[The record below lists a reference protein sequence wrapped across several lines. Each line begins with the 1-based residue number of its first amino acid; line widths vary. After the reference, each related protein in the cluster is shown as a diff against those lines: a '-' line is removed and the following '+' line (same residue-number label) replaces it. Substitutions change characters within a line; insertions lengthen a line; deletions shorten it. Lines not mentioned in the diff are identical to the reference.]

1 MIDRLIA
8 AAGAVA
14 DVADRAVRT
23 IVRGAGSSV
32 ADTRPGSV
40 ALAAVLLVLAG
51 AFVLVG
57 LESDGGP
64 MRTIGAAEV
73 PADASLGQRVHATVD
88 GQLASTYVET
98 FLDLD
103 GDGVQ
108 SDGEDGQAWAYWMV
122 DATTRTGVTVLSL
135 GPPWEIFEGTYT
147 GVVTTDPAYVR
158 DTIDYVEDELGWA
171 GVVLDPD
178 VVIDATVTG
187 GAPGVEHSIADDW
200 PDDGTTVTVSG
211 PRSATYVE
219 WCSEDADD
227 DGQCDDEEIDTYDVI
242 MLDVEAGTAVL
253 VVTEDDPEFQ
263 PVTLTGMLRH
273 DASAVAEAV
282 NAPGFTLDDYDIT
295 VSPSYVLDV
304 GATPPDPGVSMLVA
318 VVLAGLG
325 LTILVGVAG
334 GYVGYR
340 KTGVRPAGAT
350 TMAVDDV
357 IAVRLTGVIRSPVG
371 LTHVRDVP
379 AALRRFVTRVAPPVA
394 PDGVE
399 APDGTS
405 DPDRPLE
412 VAPLDSTLIVERI
425 GRPEGVALGVGE
437 LQRVSVGSATTFRGA
452 RPALRATAG
461 TGPLILSFAD
471 AATRD
476 RAAAE
481 LVAEAGLDM
490 AGPAASPT
498 SVEGA

>member
-1 MIDRLIA
+1 MLDRLIA

-14 DVADRAVRT
+14 DVADRAVRS
-23 IVRGAGSSV
+23 IVRGAGSSA
-32 ADTRPGSV
+32 ADTRPGSLPLAV
-40 ALAAVLLVLAG
+40 AMLVLAG

-64 MRTIGAAEV
+64 MRTLGAADV
-73 PADASLGQRVHATVD
+73 PSDASIGERVHATVS
-88 GQLASTYVET
+88 GHLASTYVET

-108 SDGEDGQAWAYWMV
+108 GDGEDGQAWAYWMV

-147 GVVTTDPAYVR
+147 GVVATDPGYVR
-158 DTIDYVEDELGWA
+158 DTIDYVADELAWA

-178 VVIDATVTG
+178 TVVDATLG
-187 GAPGVEHSIADDW
+187 GGPPGVPHAIADPW
-200 PDDGTTVTVSG
+200 PEDGTTVTVSG

-227 DGQCDDEEIDTYDVI
+227 DGRCDDDEIDTYDVI
-242 MLDVEAGTAVL
+242 MLDVDRGTAVL
-253 VVTEDDPEFQ
+253 VVTDVDPEFQ

-273 DASAVAEAV
+273 DANAVAEAV
-282 NAPGFTLDDYDIT
+282 DAPGFTLDDYDIA

-318 VVLAGLG
+318 GVLAVLG
-325 LTILVGVAG
+325 LTILVGLAG

-340 KTGVRPAGAT
+340 SSGVRPVGAT
-350 TMAVDDV
+350 TLGPDDA
-357 IAVRLTGVIRSPVG
+357 IPARLTGIVRSPAG
-371 LTHVRDVP
+371 QTHVRDV
-379 AALRRFVTRVAPPVA
+379 AAVLRRFVTR
-394 PDGVE
+394 E
-399 APDGTS
+399 AGPETTDASTTPS
-405 DPDRPLE
+405 TPAPLE
-412 VAPLDSTLIVERI
+412 STVIVERI

-437 LQRVSVGSATTFRGA
+437 LQHLTVGSATTFRGT

-461 TGPLILSFAD
+461 TGALIIAFDD

-481 LVAEAGLDM
+481 LVAEAGLDD
-490 AGPAASPT
+490 ASRASEAAAAPS
-498 SVEGA
+498 SSEEGA